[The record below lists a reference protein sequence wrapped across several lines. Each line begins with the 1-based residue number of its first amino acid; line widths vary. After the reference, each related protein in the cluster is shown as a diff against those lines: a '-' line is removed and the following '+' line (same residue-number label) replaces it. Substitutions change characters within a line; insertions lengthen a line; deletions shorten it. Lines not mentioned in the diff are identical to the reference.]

1 MTGLV
6 DLIKSS
12 IVYGIFPD
20 KLKLAEITRVSKNG
34 NNQSLGDY
42 RPISIFPAVS
52 KLFEK
57 AIAVQIEAHFENLR
71 LSKLLCG
78 FRKRQSTQ
86 HPLLQLLEK
95 MQKGSDNADTIG
107 TIVDVFGYE
116 SMVP

>member
-57 AIAVQIEAHFENLR
+57 AIAVQIEAHFEI
-71 LSKLLCG
+71 CG
-78 FRKRQSTQ
+78 FLNFYAGFVNANQHNILFCNFWKKCKKARTMLTQ
-86 HPLLQLLEK
+86 LEL
-95 MQKGSDNADTIG
+95 
-107 TIVDVFGYE
+107 
-116 SMVP
+116 